1 MENLSIELRLWT
13 KQDADEHTSL
23 VNDGLIPDYLRPLFP
38 KTKNMFLDMFD
49 KIHSNNRIF
58 YFAIILNGKI
68 AGGISYEMKNK
79 KIIELG
85 YLWIA
90 KNFRGLGIGLTVV
103 LKLINMIFNL
113 YPDYKITLQTISSNN
128 NAIGMANKLDFQL
141 RKDKQQK
148 AIDNNGNPIVLLYYE
163 KYNKPSKDKS
173 IAA

>member
-13 KQDADEHTSL
+13 KQDAEEHTSL

-49 KIHSNNRIF
+49 KKHSKNRIF

-68 AGGISYEMKNK
+68 AGGISYEKKNK

-85 YLWIA
+85 YFWIA
-90 KNFRGLGIGLTVV
+90 KEFRGLGIGLIATSE
-103 LKLINMIFNL
+103 LIKMIFNL
-113 YPDYKITLQTISSNN
+113 YPDYKLALQTISSNK
-128 NAIGMANKLDFQL
+128 NAIGMTNKLDFQS
-141 RKDKQQK
+141 RKDKQQN

-163 KYNKPSKDKS
+163 KYNKPSKGKS